1 MVTSVIQERRRKR
14 LEKLRKTKEV
24 MKKLNKSKI
33 RWIIKEM
40 KLREIS
46 VYQIAKQQKIN
57 KRHVWRLYKRYLKEG
72 EMPFLKPCG
81 RRPKEIS
88 EAEVN
93 LVKKTHEENQGA
105 GAVNIERIL
114 KERGINIPH
123 NRIHKILINEGLS
136 REQPKKKNRRKW
148 IRYERKHSL
157 SLVHTDWLEY
167 GKKQIILYEDDASR
181 LITGYGEFRNATTEN
196 SIKVFDESVEDWGTP
211 KQVMSDH
218 GTQFCA
224 NEDKVY
230 EFEEH
235 LKSKGVKLIK
245 ARVKHPQSNGKIE
258 RLVFTIKR
266 LLDRGLSL
274 DKSVK
279 FYNEKRFHMSLENGH
294 LRTPLQ
300 AFNEK
305 KHNS

>member
-1 MVTSVIQERRRKR
+1 VLSRYMFLSKKKEELRISQEYMKI
-14 LEKLRKTKEV
+14 LNLR
-24 MKKLNKSKI
+24 KI
-33 RWIIKEM
+33 RWI
-40 KLREIS
+40 LRELKKGELS
-46 VYQIAKQQKIN
+46 TYQIAKLQKVTPRWIRQLP
-57 KRHVWRLYKRYLKEG
+57 KKYAGIPLHKIRILK
-72 EMPFLKPCG
+72 CG

-93 LVKKTHEENQGA
+93 LVKKTHNDNQGA

-136 REQPKKKNRRKW
+136 KEQPAKKNRRKW
-148 IRYERKHSL
+148 VRYERKHSL

-167 GKKQIILYEDDASR
+167 RKKQIILYEDDASR

-196 SIKVFDESVEDWGTP
+196 SIKVFDESVEDWGIP

-274 DKSVK
+274 DESVK

-300 AFNEK
+300 AFYEK
-305 KHNS
+305 KHNN